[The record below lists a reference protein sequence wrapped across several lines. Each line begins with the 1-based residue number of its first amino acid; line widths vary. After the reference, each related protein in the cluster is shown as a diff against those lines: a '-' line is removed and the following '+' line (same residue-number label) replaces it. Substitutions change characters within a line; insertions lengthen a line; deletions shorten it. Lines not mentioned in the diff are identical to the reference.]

1 MGAQISISDDVM
13 HIQGIEK
20 AIGSKIDPHGDH
32 RIAMSCAIMALKA
45 EGQTIIQNSEVV
57 GKSFPSFFDYLEK
70 IS

>member
-20 AIGSKIDPHGDH
+20 AIGVNIDPHGDH
-32 RIAMSCAIMALKA
+32 RIAMSCAIMALRA
-45 EGQTIIQNSEVV
+45 EGETIIHNAEVV
-57 GKSFPSFFDYLEK
+57 GKSFPTFFECLNK